1 MEITFGY
8 QKNLVIC
15 SNSDNLSKTWSQT
28 THESKIMI
36 PDLEVLPYDN
46 FSPHPEVSS
55 RRLIGLRDL
64 VNKNSIVAF
73 STIPALF
80 QPIFDRANINTLFF
94 EFKEKQIIDRDELV
108 SKLLE
113 NGYEAA
119 DLVSK
124 PSSFALRGSVV
135 DIFPSNSK
143 YPVRID
149 LDDDYISSIFIFDPD
164 SQKTFRKISSFI
176 VRPSKGFVLD
186 DKSIK
191 IFKVEYPILILS
203 SILGMMVM
211 VSSNDLIVF
220 YIGLELQSLALYV
233 LASFNRDNILS
244 SESGLKYFVLSALS
258 SGLLLYGC
266 SLVYGFSSS
275 TNFSQIAFNY
285 DQSIQGIT
293 FGMVFILV
301 GLLI

>member
-28 THESKIMI
+28 THGSKVII

-94 EFKEKQIIDRDELV
+94 EFKEKQKIDRDELI

-113 NGYEAA
+113 NGYGAS
-119 DLVSK
+119 DLVSR
-124 PSSFALRGSVV
+124 PSSFALRGSV
-135 DIFPSNSK
+135 
-143 YPVRID
+143 ID
-149 LDDDYISSIFIFDPD
+149 LS
-164 SQKTFRKISSFI
+164 
-176 VRPSKGFVLD
+176 
-186 DKSIK
+186 
-191 IFKVEYPILILS
+191 LIH
-203 SILGMMVM
+203 I
-211 VSSNDLIVF
+211 
-220 YIGLELQSLALYV
+220 
-233 LASFNRDNILS
+233 
-244 SESGLKYFVLSALS
+244 
-258 SGLLLYGC
+258 
-266 SLVYGFSSS
+266 
-275 TNFSQIAFNY
+275 
-285 DQSIQGIT
+285 
-293 FGMVFILV
+293 
-301 GLLI
+301 